1 MPMDIRHYL
10 TQKFGK
16 NVFSL
21 SQNDLLRERVKTEK
35 NVERL
40 SDDIKA
46 IQERIQKVMLESKGQ
61 TKTLKLLNVQ
71 KIKSLRLEASVK
83 QQEAARF
90 LRELQILLLIEAM
103 HEQKK
108 FEKGSDLVER
118 VMNTDVDELSETIT
132 DIDVRKAIEDGRMDL
147 VKGRLSNVYGKEEMA
162 TDEESLDIM
171 KAINDLEKVDEDTAI
186 RMAGEKARVFA
197 EEPAK
202 KKQLQD
208 EEKD

>member
-1 MPMDIRHYL
+1 MDIRHYL

-46 IQERIQKVMLESKGQ
+46 IGERIQKIMLDSKGQ
-61 TKTLKLLNVQ
+61 TRTLKLLNVQ
-71 KIKSLRLEASVK
+71 KIKSLRLEASTK

-132 DIDVRKAIEDGRMDL
+132 DIDVRKAIEDGRLDL

-162 TDEESLDIM
+162 TDEESMDIM

-186 RMAGEKARVFA
+186 RMAGEKARAFA
-197 EEPAK
+197 EEPPK
-202 KKQLQD
+202 KKAQ